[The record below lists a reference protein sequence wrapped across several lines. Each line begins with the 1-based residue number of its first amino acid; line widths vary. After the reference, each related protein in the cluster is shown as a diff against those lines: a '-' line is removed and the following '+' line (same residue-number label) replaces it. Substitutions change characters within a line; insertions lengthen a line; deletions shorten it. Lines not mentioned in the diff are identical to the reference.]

1 MNKEN
6 NVEKNDCMMTDETE
20 LNVKETADKEI
31 LLINEEAIRDKIYTI
46 RGQKVMLDTDL
57 SQIYGYSTKAFNQQ
71 VKRNIERFPKDF
83 MFQLTDEETREI
95 SRSQFVTM
103 NEEVGRGHNIK
114 YNPHVFTEQGI
125 YMLMT
130 VLKGDLAVHQSIEL
144 IRIFKNMKDYII
156 ENQGLI
162 GQREFIQLSMQ
173 VTDSIRDTT
182 ELRIDLIKV
191 EDQMSDV
198 IDRLSNVVTKSEL
211 SDIMNNFGKP
221 QVKRGYLL
229 LNGQPFKADLA
240 YSQIYEQAQKSIF
253 VIDNYISIKTLA
265 LLKNSNPGV
274 NITLFSDNIGKKLH
288 ATEFTDFCK
297 EYPDCKISLQK
308 AGEIFHDRYIIL
320 DYGTDCEKIYLCGS
334 SSKDSGNRVTTILE
348 DPDREKYQNM
358 IHELLKNDSLIL
370 Q

>member
-6 NVEKNDCMMTDETE
+6 IIEKNGKEMVDKTE
-20 LNVKETADKEI
+20 SNVKETVTQEVV
-31 LLINEEAIRDKIYTI
+31 LINEETIRDKIYTI

-57 SQIYGYSTKAFNQQ
+57 SRIYGYSTKAFNQQ
-71 VKRNIERFPKDF
+71 VKRNIERFPEDF
-83 MFQLTDEETREI
+83 MFELTDEETLEI
-95 SRSQFVTM
+95 SRSQFVTL
-103 NEEVGRGHNIK
+103 NEGVGRGHNIK

-162 GQREFIQLSMQ
+162 GQREYIQLSMQ
-173 VTDSIRDTT
+173 VTDSVRDTT
-182 ELRIDLIKV
+182 ELRIDLIRV
-191 EDQMSDV
+191 EDQMSDL

-211 SDIMNNFGKP
+211 SDIMNKFGKP
-221 QVKRGYLL
+221 QVKRGYIL

-240 YSQIYEQAQKSIF
+240 YSQIYEQAQKSIY
-253 VIDNYISIKTLA
+253 VVDNYIGVKTLA
-265 LLKNSNPGV
+265 LLKNSNQGV
-274 NITLFSDNIGKKLH
+274 NIILFSDNIGKKLH
-288 ATEFTDFCK
+288 ATEFEDFCK
-297 EYPDCKISLQK
+297 EYPDCRISLQQS
-308 AGEIFHDRYIIL
+308 GGIFHDRYIIL
-320 DYGTDCEKIYLCGS
+320 DYGTDDEKIYLCGS

-358 IHELLKNDSLIL
+358 IRDLLRNDSLIL
-370 Q
+370 

>member
-1 MNKEN
+1 MDKEDN
-6 NVEKNDCMMTDETE
+6 MEKIGNHIVAKTDS
-20 LNVKETADKEI
+20 NVKETVDKEVV
-31 LLINEEAIRDKIYTI
+31 LINEETIQDKIYTI

-57 SQIYGYSTKAFNQQ
+57 SRIYGYSTKAFNQQ
-71 VKRNIERFPKDF
+71 VKRNIERFPADF
-83 MFQLTDEETREI
+83 MFELTDEETREI

-173 VTDSIRDTT
+173 VTDSIRDST
-182 ELRIDLIKV
+182 ELRIDLIRV

-221 QVKRGYLL
+221 QVKRGYLI
-229 LNGQPFKADLA
+229 LNGEPFKADLA
-240 YSQIYEQAQKSIF
+240 YSQIYGQAQKSIY
-253 VIDNYISIKTLA
+253 VVDNYIGVKTLA
-265 LLKNSNPGV
+265 LLKNSNQGV
-274 NITLFSDNIGKKLH
+274 NIILFSDNIGKKLH
-288 ATEFTDFCK
+288 ATEFADFCK

-308 AGEIFHDRYIIL
+308 SGGIFHDRYIIL
-320 DYGTDCEKIYLCGS
+320 DYGTEDEKIYLCGS
-334 SSKDSGNRVTTILE
+334 SSKDAGNRATTILE
-348 DPDREKYQNM
+348 DPDREKYQKM
-358 IHELLKNDSLIL
+358 ISELLKNDALVL
-370 Q
+370 

>member
-1 MNKEN
+1 MDKEN
-6 NVEKNDCMMTDETE
+6 NMEKDNNQTVSKTE
-20 LNVKETADKEI
+20 SNVKGTVRREI
-31 LLINEEAIRDKIYTI
+31 AIINEETIRDKIYTI

-57 SQIYGYSTKAFNQQ
+57 SKIYGYSTKAFNQQ
-71 VKRNIERFPKDF
+71 VKRNSERFPEDF
-83 MFQLTDEETREI
+83 MFELTDEETREI

-130 VLKGDLAVHQSIEL
+130 VLKGDLAIHQSIEL
-144 IRIFKNMKDYII
+144 IRIFKNMKDYVI

-162 GQREFIQLSMQ
+162 GQREYIQLSMQ
-173 VTDSIRDTT
+173 VSDSIRDTT

-191 EDQMSDV
+191 NNQMSDV

-211 SDIMNNFGKP
+211 SDIMNEFGEP
-221 QVKRGYLL
+221 QIKRGYLL

-240 YSQIYEQAQKSIF
+240 YSQIYEQAQKSIY

-265 LLKNSNPGV
+265 LLKNSNQGV
-274 NITLFSDNIGKKLH
+274 NITLFSDNMGRKLH
-288 ATEFTDFCK
+288 ATEFADFCK
-297 EYPDCKISLQK
+297 EYPDCKISLQQS
-308 AGEIFHDRYIIL
+308 GGIFHDRYIIL
-320 DYGTDCEKIYLCGS
+320 DYGTDDEKIYLCGS

-348 DPDREKYQNM
+348 DPDKEKYQDM
-358 IHELLKNDSLIL
+358 IRELLKNDSLTL